1 MKDLRFSEDNVN
13 VFISYSWDNEDHKRW
28 VNDLANAI
36 EAAGGNPLIDQTHL
50 KFGGNIPLFMETM
63 IIRSDVV
70 LMILTPS
77 YQEKADKRVGGVGY
91 EYNIINDKLYN
102 LHENEKY
109 IPVLRTGDK
118 KSSVPRFLQTYSY
131 ADLRDGVRYKE
142 NLNLLL
148 SQILKSPLKHP
159 EKEKS
164 KHVETNLEYLPN
176 AQLEKEI
183 ERQFDHYFQQIFNLP
198 GEKETVTAGGAV
210 IKTDSRNQKNKV
222 KKEIT
227 EWESEVEEYCT
238 ELAKAFDE
246 KKMIFFESNPGEFK
260 SKSFRNNLWT
270 VSSAL
275 KTPDPDLARYKRD
288 FADVTA
294 DEVLETVQHIL
305 ELTREY
311 INQTASSLNYSSI
324 TSIKELDMG
333 FLNRADMFLN
343 RVIGFGIRSEILHR
357 MFPAHFPIM
366 TQRTLWA
373 MYFLTDRARE
383 FIAIE
388 HKTRSGTMRVSH
400 NWQYDYARFTYYNN
414 YIGNL
419 LQKKLEKFEIRLEP
433 GLRFGFVNLF
443 LVELAIL
450 HKSDIKV
457 LHEWSEV

>member
-1 MKDLRFSEDNVN
+1 MKDMGFSEDKIN
-13 VFISYSWDNEDHKRW
+13 VFISYSWDDEDHKRW
-28 VNDLANAI
+28 VIDLAKAI
-36 EAAGGNPLIDQTHL
+36 RSAGGNPLIDQTHL

-70 LMILTPS
+70 LMILTPP

-102 LHENEKY
+102 RHENEKY
-109 IPVLRTGDK
+109 IPVLRNGDK
-118 KSSVPRFLQTYSY
+118 KSSVPLFLQTYGY
-131 ADLRDGVRYKE
+131 ADLREGKKYKE

-159 EKEKS
+159 EKQKS
-164 KHVETNLEYLPN
+164 KHVETKLEYLPN
-176 AQLEKEI
+176 KQLEKEI
-183 ERQFDHYFQQIFNLP
+183 DGQFESYFQQIFNISD
-198 GEKETVTAGGAV
+198 ESEIVTAGGAV

-222 KKEIT
+222 KKEIAV
-227 EWESEVEEYCT
+227 WKAEVEEYCT
-238 ELAKAFDE
+238 ELEKAFDE

-275 KTPDPDLARYKRD
+275 KTPDPDLARYKKD
-288 FADVTA
+288 FANVTA

-305 ELTREY
+305 ELTRAY
-311 INQTASSLNYSSI
+311 IKQTASSLNYPLV
-324 TSIKELDMG
+324 TSIEELDMD
-333 FLNRADMFLN
+333 FLNKEDMFLN
-343 RVIGFGIRSEILHR
+343 KIIGFGIRSEILHR

-419 LQKKLEKFEIRLEP
+419 LQKKLEKFEIQLEP
-433 GLRFGFVNLF
+433 ELRFGFVNLF
-443 LVELAIL
+443 LVELAKL